1 MAKKD
6 YRDKLLEKGIPASY
20 IKSKYGDRINSNEY
34 KKIKKSYDKDKEEFY
49 DSLPSEIKNNDA
61 IMSQLESQ
69 PFDMQKMAM
78 DSYNIQVE
86 NNEDKARKMD
96 QAFDMAVTQADP
108 YWKQIIRIAQDE
120 TIRTFDE
127 AKGDYEA
134 SALRIERRRTELQ
147 EDVSSNRER
156 LSLDEQSQL
165 ARIDRGYEQQSQNV
179 AMAAA
184 DAGVTFGTGALAR
197 AGKQEVVEEET
208 ADIVESTKREYG
220 QQIEDL
226 NIRAQ
231 RGETDAAEQLTE
243 LESTYGSRV
252 QEIGRASE
260 TYLGSERTAG
270 LDLEGYKDLGDI
282 VGGIEEDKI
291 KDTQVRKETLFNE
304 LNQSSLNFDFF

>member
-1 MAKKD
+1 MGKKD

-34 KKIKKSYDKDKEEFY
+34 KKIKKKYEKDVKKFEEEIPDELRSNSSLMNLSYDMK
-49 DSLPSEIKNNDA
+49 
-61 IMSQLESQ
+61 
-69 PFDMQKMAM
+69 KMAV
-78 DSYNIQVE
+78 DLYKIQVE

-120 TIRTFDE
+120 TVRTFDE

-134 SALRIERRRTELQ
+134 SALRIERRREELQ
-147 EDVSSNRER
+147 TDIATNRDR

-165 ARIDRGYEQQSQNV
+165 ARIDRQYEQTSQNV
-179 AMAAA
+179 ATAAA

-197 AGKQEVVEEET
+197 AGKQEAVDVET

-226 NIRAQ
+226 TIQAQ
-231 RGETDAAEQLTE
+231 RGEETAREQLDE
-243 LESTYGSRV
+243 LERTYGSRI
-252 QEIGRASE
+252 QDIGRAAE
-260 TYLGSERTAG
+260 TYLGSERTAA
-270 LDLEGYKDLGDI
+270 LDLEGYQQMNDI
-282 VGGIEEDKI
+282 VGGIEEDRI